1 MIFNIKEFIIQ
12 LSFVLQMCL
21 AIICEFKLFA
31 NFYLYENLIMP
42 PLFKAFKKPSGV
54 NKRSGFREA
63 GHFGVIMGALLYE
76 MGITLGGLIFSL
88 MEFRKREV

>member
-1 MIFNIKEFIIQ
+1 M
-12 LSFVLQMCL
+12 S
-21 AIICEFKLFA
+21 
-31 NFYLYENLIMP
+31 
-42 PLFKAFKKPSGV
+42 PLFKALKQSSSV
-54 NKRSGFREA
+54 NKHPRFHEA

>member
-1 MIFNIKEFIIQ
+1 
-12 LSFVLQMCL
+12 
-21 AIICEFKLFA
+21 
-31 NFYLYENLIMP
+31 MP